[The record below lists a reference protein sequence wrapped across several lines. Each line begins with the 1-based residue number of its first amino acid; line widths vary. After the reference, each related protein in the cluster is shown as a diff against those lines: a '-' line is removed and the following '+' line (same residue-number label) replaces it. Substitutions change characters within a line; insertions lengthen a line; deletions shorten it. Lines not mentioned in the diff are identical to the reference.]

1 MQKHIKNFK
10 ERYQLSEGE
19 IFICQHCHQTAAVD
33 IHHIIFKSRGGSDEV
48 ENLIAL
54 CRECHDKAHGKL
66 KKGEEKISAETLLK
80 IIDQILYPY
89 GRPDLHQVP
98 RRNAHDGAG

>member
-1 MQKHIKNFK
+1 MQKHIKNF
-10 ERYQLSEGE
+10 RNHYQIAELEVVM
-19 IFICQHCHQTAAVD
+19 CQHCNKRQAAD
-33 IHHIIFKSRGGSDEV
+33 IHHIIFKSQGGSDEI

-66 KKGEEKISAETLLK
+66 KKGEKKILAETLLK
-80 IIDQILYPY
+80 IINQILYPY
-89 GRPDLHQVP
+89 GRPDLHQVS